1 MIVATVAIVLV
12 ASVAISLLFST
23 LTYALRSMSRTRLA
37 EALGER
43 DADKYFEPTIT
54 HQRDLGFIAGAVR
67 LAANMVVL
75 LSLIELLRTSNY
87 PIGVKYLIA
96 TIAAVILLML
106 FSLALPHAMAVHRG
120 EAWIARFA
128 GPLHAVRKLLSP
140 ATQLLHLSDSIVRR
154 TSRTAPDTPDQIE
167 ERVETQILEAVED
180 ATTRGL
186 VEESEKLL
194 IERAMEFSEAVVDEA
209 MTPRKRIV
217 AVPVTAGLDTI
228 RATIERSG
236 HSRLPVYEGS
246 LDKVIGV
253 VYARDLLKQWGR
265 PASRFDLR
273 SMLRQPLYVPNSK
286 LLSDLLK
293 DFRLQKVHIAIVQ
306 DEFQQTAGL
315 VTIEDLLEQLVG
327 PISDEHEPL
336 SPVMFQRLDDHSAVV
351 DAGLDIPEL
360 NRLLGLSLPEEEDYE
375 TLGGFVTAKLARIPE
390 TGEQFESDGAR
401 FTIAESEPRRVLR
414 VRIDV
419 LETHG

>member
-1 MIVATVAIVLV
+1 
-12 ASVAISLLFST
+12 
-23 LTYALRSMSRTRLA
+23 
-37 EALGER
+37 
-43 DADKYFEPTIT
+43 
-54 HQRDLGFIAGAVR
+54 
-67 LAANMVVL
+67 
-75 LSLIELLRTSNY
+75 
-87 PIGVKYLIA
+87 
-96 TIAAVILLML
+96 
-106 FSLALPHAMAVHRG
+106 
-120 EAWIARFA
+120 
-128 GPLHAVRKLLSP
+128 
-140 ATQLLHLSDSIVRR
+140 
-154 TSRTAPDTPDQIE
+154 
-167 ERVETQILEAVED
+167 
-180 ATTRGL
+180 
-186 VEESEKLL
+186 
-194 IERAMEFSEAVVDEA
+194 
-209 MTPRKRIV
+209 
-217 AVPVTAGLDTI
+217 
-228 RATIERSG
+228 
-236 HSRLPVYEGS
+236 
-246 LDKVIGV
+246 
-253 VYARDLLKQWGR
+253 
-265 PASRFDLR
+265 
-273 SMLRQPLYVPNSK
+273 MLRQPLYVPSSK

-401 FTIAESEPRRVLR
+401 FTIVESEPRRVLR